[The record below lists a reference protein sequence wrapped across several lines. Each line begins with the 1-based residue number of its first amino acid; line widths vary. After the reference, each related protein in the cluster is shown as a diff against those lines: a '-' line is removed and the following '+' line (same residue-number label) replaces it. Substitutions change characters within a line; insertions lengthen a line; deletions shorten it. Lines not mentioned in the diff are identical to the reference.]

1 MQICVYRSYI
11 KFSNI
16 VSERVYIVTICSVS
30 RLENFVS
37 NKDQSYEDPI
47 EE

>member
-1 MQICVYRSYI
+1 MQIFVYESYI
-11 KFSNI
+11 KFTNI
-16 VSERVYIVTICSVS
+16 EFERVHHYCFSVS